1 MKIKLANKQLYAI
14 FLLIIITVLAVSGG
28 YKLLRED
35 KGESNIHVE
44 GVFNVLVVVGV
55 LFGVIKFA
63 SKISLG
69 CSFAYLNRV
78 ETASVAVVYFC
89 IPILI
94 SLIIDILGNT
104 LGSVMATVVDFNAVI
119 GASQAI
125 VSIILL
131 GVGLY
136 TVKMW
141 TTSKKNITKKTSIFM
156 VFPCPGTL
164 ITMFT
169 TAALLIIAGIDSLL
183 VGFFIGGIFISFI
196 YGVGFIVKKTKI
208 RRNPASFGGVM
219 IFFGIL
225 YVFSVLF
232 VPAYIPVSQ
241 MDIPIETVPFTDL
254 FPGIFLMMLAIL
266 LGFLF
271 HAYNLKRRCEVR

>member
-1 MKIKLANKQLYAI
+1 VKLKMANKQLYAI
-14 FLLIIITVLAVSGG
+14 FLLVITVSAVFGG
-28 YKLLRED
+28 YKLLHED
-35 KGESNIHVE
+35 KNESNIQVE
-44 GVFNVLVVVGV
+44 GAFNILVIAGV
-55 LFGVIKFA
+55 LFGIIKFA
-63 SKISLG
+63 SKVSLG
-69 CSFAYLNRV
+69 CSFAHMNQV

-89 IPILI
+89 ISLLI
-94 SLIIDILGNT
+94 SLIIDILGST

-125 VSIILL
+125 ISIILL

-136 TVKMW
+136 TVKKW
-141 TTSKKNITKKTSIFM
+141 TISKKDVTKKASIFM

-169 TAALLIIAGIDSLL
+169 TSALLIIAGINSLL
-183 VGFFIGGIFISFI
+183 AGFLVGGIFISFI
-196 YGVGFIVKKTKI
+196 YGVAFIVKKAKI

-225 YVFSVLF
+225 YIFSVLF
-232 VPAYIPVSQ
+232 VPAYIPVSR
-241 MDIPIETVPFTDL
+241 MDIPIETVSFTDL
-254 FPGIFLMMLAIL
+254 FPGVFLTMLAVL

-271 HAYNLKRRCEVR
+271 HAYNLKRRYEVR